1 MTCPWQIQKSAQSLT
16 TFLSGYVIVLAPLL
30 AIMVSLFLLFL
41 LPSTFFF
48 LPSSF
53 VTSFFSFI
61 VDHNSLFGIEANIQT
76 TDYYLV
82 RNRKLHVPMLYQ
94 NEGIY
99 RYKGGVNW
107 RAVVALVIV
116 IPINLPGLINAIDKT
131 VQTGNHKFFCMS
143 FSPSLSLVPV

>member
-1 MTCPWQIQKSAQSLT
+1 LSLADPEIRT
-16 TFLSGYVIVLAPLL
+16 EFNYFPIWLCHCFGSFACYHGESLSPLPP
-30 AIMVSLFLLFL
+30 SFYL
-41 LPSTFFF
+41 LPSS
-48 LPSSF
+48 PSF
-53 VTSFFSFI
+53 VTSSFSFI
-61 VDHNSLFGIEANIQT
+61 INHNSLFGIEANIQT

-131 VQTGNHKFFCMS
+131 VQTGNHKFLCMS
-143 FSPSLSLVPV
+143 FSSSLSLSPV